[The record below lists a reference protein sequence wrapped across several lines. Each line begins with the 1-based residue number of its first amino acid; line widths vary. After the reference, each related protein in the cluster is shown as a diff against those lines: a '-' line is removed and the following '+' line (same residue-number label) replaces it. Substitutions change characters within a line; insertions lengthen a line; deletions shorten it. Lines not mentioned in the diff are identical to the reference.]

1 MISEEL
7 IEDVAGRLAELN
19 QEDAS
24 ELIRIFSEEQPEI
37 FGAIVSSPEEY
48 TEAES
53 EIQLYLGLLI
63 WQAMKTHKEN
73 LPAVSENTIERTIEK
88 NIAILEKIDDDS
100 EGDAFVFV
108 ENLMDNYAQPNLLLY
123 VVESLLTGEENEDMI
138 DEEGM
143 PQIREEVKG
152 SLLLL
157 LKTVIDCLDAA

>member
-7 IEDVAGRLAELN
+7 IEDVARRLAELD

-37 FGAIVSSPEEY
+37 FGAIVNPPEEY

-63 WQAMKTHKEN
+63 WQAMKAYKGN
-73 LPAVSENTIERTIEK
+73 LPEISEKAIEKMVEK

-123 VVESLLTGEENEDMI
+123 VVESLLTGDD
-138 DEEGM
+138 DEEMTDEDGM